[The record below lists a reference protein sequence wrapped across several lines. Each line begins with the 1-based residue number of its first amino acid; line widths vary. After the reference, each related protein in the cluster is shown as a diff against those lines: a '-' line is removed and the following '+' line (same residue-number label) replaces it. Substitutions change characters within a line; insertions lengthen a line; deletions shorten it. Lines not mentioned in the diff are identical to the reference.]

1 MKTVLFN
8 TPEAAFNFTQKE
20 LKEQIES
27 KLSSY
32 EIDETKKILNVIS
45 NSHQETVVITED
57 QVFFDIIAL
66 NLIGAG
72 KGTALCKSCNETY
85 QAKDL
90 NTIIIGSGR
99 SPLDIQREKQS
110 LFSRLFT
117 KKRKPISM
125 FGGSGYECPEGHSL
139 ISVTWKTF

>member
-1 MKTVLFN
+1 LRSPSVCPPIATIQKGISMKTVIFN
-8 TPEAAFNFTQKE
+8 TPEAAFNFTEKE

-27 KLSSY
+27 KISSY
-32 EIDETKKILNVIS
+32 EIDETKKIMNMIS

-90 NTIIIGSGR
+90 NTIIIGS
-99 SPLDIQREKQS
+99 LIVNMH
-110 LFSRLFT
+110 
-117 KKRKPISM
+117 RK
-125 FGGSGYECPEGHSL
+125 
-139 ISVTWKTF
+139 

>member
-1 MKTVLFN
+1 MKTVIFN
-8 TPEAAFNFTQKE
+8 TPEATFNFTQKE

-32 EIDETKKILNVIS
+32 EIDETKKILNMIS
-45 NSHQETVVITED
+45 NSHQETVVIAED

-72 KGTALCKSCNETY
+72 KGTIACKPCNKTY
-85 QAKDL
+85 LAKDL
-90 NTIIIGSGR
+90 KPITIGAGESPIAIKREEIG
-99 SPLDIQREKQS
+99 
-110 LFSRLFT
+110 LFSRLFS
-117 KKRKPISM
+117 KKRKPPSM
-125 FGGSGYECPEGHSL
+125 SGGMGYECPKGHSL